1 MSPVGGSRKTMSPAS
16 KTLRGKDLSCLGG
29 HGGHKCPKLPIGGF
43 LSIEH
48 VSATR
53 PYVPHVPRCPT
64 CPCCRSHLDPI
75 QRIAPSSAGAALLAT
90 EVLPCASQGAGCR
103 MIPERGH
110 EAATV
115 PSCAS
120 GRARARKG
128 RADRQQIGGRADDG
142 RAEPVPV
149 APAAPETREVEQWNM
164 RLGDRKRLDLPQLQ
178 PKRRKSL
185 TTNSDRLG
193 IRHVVTSYGR
203 RPGGGGG
210 RGSTTQKSGTGQ
222 PAPQK
227 IPQWANP
234 LSPHRHPID
243 VCLEL
248 QADCKRTPIALGID
262 PMRAQ

>member
-16 KTLRGKDLSCLGG
+16 KSIRGKDLSCLGG

-48 VSATR
+48 VFLTR
-53 PYVPHVPRCPT
+53 PYVPHVPRCPI
-64 CPCCRSHLDPI
+64 CPCCRSCLNPI
-75 QRIAPSSAGAALLAT
+75 QGIAPSSTGATLLAT
-90 EVLPCASQGAGCR
+90 EVLSCASQGAGCH
-103 MIPERGH
+103 IVPEQGR

-128 RADRQQIGGRADDG
+128 GADRQQVGGRSDDG

-149 APAAPETREVEQWNM
+149 APAAPETREVEPWNM

-178 PKRRKSL
+178 RKRRKSL
-185 TTNSDRLG
+185 MISSARLG
-193 IRHVVTSYGR
+193 IRPVVTSYR
-203 RPGGGGG
+203 RRTGGGGG

-227 IPQWANP
+227 NSAMGQPPFTPSTHRCLPSNCSRTANAIR
-234 LSPHRHPID
+234 LR
-243 VCLEL
+243 
-248 QADCKRTPIALGID
+248 
-262 PMRAQ
+262 